1 MGKKIKKKELE
12 TLQAALNQQDQL
24 LRALGVIEDEKH
36 VALHKLAD
44 VKEQVKVIQ
53 QELNESYGEV
63 KINVQTG
70 EITEIPAE
78 EKNE

>member
-12 TLQAALNQQDQL
+12 KLQAALNQQDQL

-36 VALHKLAD
+36 VALHKLGA
-44 VKEQVKVIQ
+44 VKE
-53 QELNESYGEV
+53 EV
-63 KINVQTG
+63 KAIQAELHEEYGQVNINVQSG

-78 EKNE
+78 AKSE

>member
-36 VALHKLAD
+36 VALHKLAN
-44 VKEQVKVIQ
+44 VKEEVQLIQ
-53 QELNESYGEV
+53 KELNETYGEV
-63 KINVQTG
+63 KINVQSG

-78 EKNE
+78 EKSE

>member
-12 TLQAALNQQDQL
+12 KLQAALNQQDQL

-36 VALHKLAD
+36 VALHKLAQ
-44 VKEQVKVIQ
+44 VKEEVQAIQ
-53 QELNESYGEV
+53 KELNDTYGEV
-63 KINVQTG
+63 KINVQSG

-78 EKNE
+78 EKGE

>member
-12 TLQAALNQQDQL
+12 SLQAALNQQDQL

-36 VALHKLAD
+36 VALHKLAT
-44 VKEQVKVIQ
+44 VKEQVQEIQ
-53 QELNESYGEV
+53 KQLNETYGEV
-63 KINVQTG
+63 KINVQSG

-78 EKNE
+78 EKGE